1 MVSLAFK
8 NILQKKPRM
17 LITLLGVALATGT
30 LFSLLSFEHGYKRGL
45 QEELNQLGAH
55 ILVVPKGCPYDAA
68 SLALHG
74 ANWPCYLKSEYL
86 LQVALAPGVAV
97 ASPVFMSASYG
108 PEKGRDVLVGITS
121 NYVQLKTSWQIAGAF
136 PERAGDVLLGSRKAE
151 ELKASVNSSI
161 SISALPSTKLQVS
174 GILKPTNGPDDDF
187 MFVRLRDA
195 QSWFNQEEHL
205 THILV
210 KLQDPDLLEKAVE
223 QLRGCDA
230 GMQMNIV
237 PLAHL
242 FATIRN
248 VINSTRY
255 LLLSIAAI
263 ALLVA
268 STALVNTMLMAVLER
283 TREIGVLRA
292 VGASRSQVFYLFLC
306 ETLLLCS
313 GGALLG
319 LLVSFAGSR
328 GIESWVRHQL
338 PYSPGSALITLHLP
352 SILFC
357 VAFALAVGCVAG
369 LLPAIRASRLAP
381 VDAFRAQA
389 AY

>member
-1 MVSLAFK
+1 MFSLALK
-8 NILQKKPRM
+8 NILQKKIRT
-17 LITLLGVALATGT
+17 LITVLGVALATGT
-30 LFSLLSFEHGYKRGL
+30 LFSLLSFENGYKRGL
-45 QEELNQLGAH
+45 QQELNQLGAH

-86 LQVALAPGVAV
+86 SQVVFASGVAV

-108 PEKGRDVLVGITS
+108 PDRARDVLVGITS
-121 NYVQLKTSWQIAGAF
+121 NYLQLKTSWQITGAF
-136 PERAGDVLLGSRKAE
+136 PTHSGEALLGSRKAE
-151 ELKASVNSSI
+151 EMKASLSSSV
-161 SISALPSTKLQVS
+161 SIASLPSMQLHVS
-174 GILKPTNGPDDDF
+174 GVLKPTNGPDDDF
-187 MFVRLRDA
+187 IFVRLGDA
-195 QSWFNQEEHL
+195 QSWFKQEGHL

-210 KLQDPDLLEKAVE
+210 KLSDPDLLEKTVE

-230 GMQMNIV
+230 GMQMNII

-268 STALVNTMLMAVLER
+268 GTALVNTMLMAVLER

-292 VGASRSQVFYLFLC
+292 IGASRSQVFRLFLC
-306 ETLLLCS
+306 EALLLCS
-313 GGALLG
+313 GGALVG
-319 LLVSFAGSR
+319 LVLSFAGSR
-328 GIESWVRHQL
+328 GIETWIRQQL

-357 VAFALAVGCVAG
+357 VAFALVVGCIAG
-369 LLPAIRASRLAP
+369 LIPAIHASRLAP
-381 VDAFRAQA
+381 VDAFRAHA